1 MPGAVITV
9 AVLAESTRTRARL
22 EALVAARP
30 GWRLIAA
37 PAAEARL
44 EADVLVLDPGA
55 RAVEAALRPLARHA
69 RLPAILVLGG
79 AAPPVALPRLL
90 RAGLRGLLPR
100 DAAEPEI
107 AAAIEALAAGLVVL
121 HPATTRAAGARPAL
135 RASPDEA
142 RPEPLT
148 PRELE
153 VLTMMAEGLGNR
165 AIARSLGISVHTV
178 KFHVA
183 AVLDKLGARSR
194 AEAVAVGLRR
204 GLLMV

>member
-1 MPGAVITV
+1 MITV

-37 PAAEARL
+37 PAPDARL

-100 DAAEPEI
+100 DAAEAEI

-121 HPATTRAAGARPAL
+121 HPVTTRAAGARPAL
-135 RASPDEA
+135 RASPEEA

-153 VLTMMAEGLGNR
+153 VLTMLAEGLGNR

-183 AVLDKLGARSR
+183 AVLDKLAARSR

>member
-1 MPGAVITV
+1 MITV

-22 EALVAARP
+22 GALAAARP
-30 GWRLIAA
+30 GWRLIAPPSADA
-37 PAAEARL
+37 PL

-55 RAVEAALRPLARHA
+55 RTVEAALRPLARHA

-121 HPATTRAAGARPAL
+121 HPAATRAAGARPAL
-135 RASPDEA
+135 RAAPEEA

-183 AVLDKLGARSR
+183 AVLDRLGARSR

>member
-1 MPGAVITV
+1 MPRAVIAI

-22 EALVAARP
+22 SSLIAARP
-30 GWRLIAA
+30 SWRLLAT
-37 PAAEARL
+37 PAADAPL
-44 EADVLVLDPGA
+44 DADVLVLDLGG
-55 RAVEAALRPLARHA
+55 RAIETALRPLGGQT
-69 RLPAILVLGG
+69 RLPAVLVLGG
-79 AAPPVALPRLL
+79 VAPPVALPRLL
-90 RAGLRGLLPR
+90 RAGVRGILPR
-100 DAAEPEI
+100 DAADAEI
-107 AAAIEALAAGLVVL
+107 VAAIEALAAGLVVL
-121 HPATTRAAGARPAL
+121 HPVTTRAAGARPTLPAAPSDA
-135 RASPDEA
+135 RA
-142 RPEPLT
+142 EPLT

-153 VLTMMAEGLGNR
+153 ILTMMAEGLGNR

>member
-1 MPGAVITV
+1 MIAI

-22 EALVAARP
+22 STLIAARP
-30 GWRLIAA
+30 SWRLLAT
-37 PAAEARL
+37 PAADAPL
-44 EADVLVLDPGA
+44 DADVLVLDLGA
-55 RAVEAALRPLARHA
+55 RAIEIALRPLGRQT
-69 RLPAILVLGG
+69 RLPPVLVLGG

-90 RAGLRGLLPR
+90 RAGVRGMLPR
-100 DAAEPEI
+100 DAADAEI
-107 AAAIEALAAGLVVL
+107 VAAIEALAAGLVVL
-121 HPATTRAAGARPAL
+121 HPVTTRAAGARPPIPAV
-135 RASPDEA
+135 RA
-142 RPEPLT
+142 EPLT

>member
-1 MPGAVITV
+1 MITV

-30 GWRLIAA
+30 GWRLLAP
-37 PAAEARL
+37 PAADAPP

-69 RLPAILVLGG
+69 HLPAILVLGG

-121 HPATTRAAGARPAL
+121 HPAATRAAGARPAL
-135 RASPDEA
+135 RASPEEEA

-183 AVLDKLGARSR
+183 AVLDKLSARSR

>member
-1 MPGAVITV
+1 MITV

-22 EALVAARP
+22 DALVAARP
-30 GWRLIAA
+30 GWRLIVSPSAGA
-37 PAAEARL
+37 PL
-44 EADVLVLDPGA
+44 EADVLVVDPGA
-55 RAVEAALRPLARHA
+55 RAVETALRPLTRQARF
-69 RLPAILVLGG
+69 PPILVLGG
-79 AAPPVALPRLL
+79 AAPPVAWPRLL

-100 DAAEPEI
+100 DAAPLEI

-121 HPATTRAAGARPAL
+121 HPSTTRAGGARPAL
-135 RASPDEA
+135 RASPEEA

-183 AVLDKLGARSR
+183 AVLDKLRVRSR